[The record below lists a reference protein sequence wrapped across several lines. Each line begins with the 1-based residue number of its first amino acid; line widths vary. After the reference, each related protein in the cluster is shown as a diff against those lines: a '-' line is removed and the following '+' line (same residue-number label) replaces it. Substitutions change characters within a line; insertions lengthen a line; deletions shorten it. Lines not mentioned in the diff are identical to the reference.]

1 MTKMTRMLAAKK
13 KLKGMVDYD
22 YLDKL
27 SEEEKKWLDKFSSEY
42 YGANL
47 KNKNLSAEERKQIF
61 DANNARNRDLW
72 NNAAILL
79 YGDCDGPS
87 EDTK

>member
-1 MTKMTRMLAAKK
+1 MTRMLAAKK

-22 YLDKL
+22 YIDKL
-27 SEEEKKWLDKFSSEY
+27 SPEDKAWLDQFSSEY

-47 KNKNLSAEERKQIF
+47 KNKKYPTEERKKIF

-72 NNAAILL
+72 NNAKRYNSA
-79 YGDCDGPS
+79 DMDGMTE